1 MRSYFFVIRKKYVKI
16 DSCSISF
23 IISCMLSVALPNTG
37 TTTAPAFATKSK
49 MLRPIKTSDVHS
61 ELSPLILIF
70 KLRDNYFN
78 RNYLF

>member
-1 MRSYFFVIRKKYVKI
+1 
-16 DSCSISF
+16 
-23 IISCMLSVALPNTG
+23 MLSVALPNTG